1 MGLQETMRALA
12 DPTRREI
19 LELVRDR
26 PLPAGE
32 IAVHFACSGAA
43 VSPHLSVL
51 RAAGLCRAQREG
63 TYIYYQADLSVVE
76 ELLHWAAGLTGRV
89 VAAPQGEEVEG

>member
-1 MGLQETMRALA
+1 MDLKKGCVFMGLQETMRALA

-32 IAVHFACSGAA
+32 IAAITGLSPGNVA
-43 VSPHLSVL
+43 VKLTRIRCKL
-51 RAAGLCRAQREG
+51 RKMYNR
-63 TYIYYQADLSVVE
+63 
-76 ELLHWAAGLTGRV
+76 
-89 VAAPQGEEVEG
+89 